1 MSKRVIAQRVKDA
14 SVKAYVKGGK
24 IADIASAVGVGYESV
39 RRWVMQAGHN
49 TSRKPSS
56 FYESNTVS
64 DKNIVKKKEKGADRH
79 NTRWTPDEEDM
90 LRDAVLSG
98 LTTKETAELL
108 SRSKASIACRKVH
121 LIDRGVIPNPDARFI
136 MPEDIKRPRVKE
148 GEPVIEAVVEE
159 VYDSVSEPVNDTVNT
174 EAPKM
179 YIPEL
184 SDLAKIVKEYG
195 VNVTLNL
202 TTEGMRVTMTN

>member
-14 SVKAYVKGGK
+14 SVKAYLKGEK

-39 RRWVMQAGHN
+39 RRWVMQAGHD

-64 DKNIVKKKEKGADRH
+64 DKNIVKKNEKGADRH
-79 NTRWTPDEEDM
+79 NTRWTPEEEDM

-98 LTTKETAELL
+98 LTTKDTAELL

-148 GEPVIEAVVEE
+148 TEAVVEAVVEE
-159 VYDSVSEPVNDTVNT
+159 TFEPQNDTVNT
-174 EAPKM
+174 ETPKM
-179 YIPEL
+179 NIPEL
-184 SDLAKIVKEYG
+184 GDLAKIVKEYG

-202 TTEGMRVTMTN
+202 TSAGMQVTMTN

>member
-14 SVKAYVKGGK
+14 SVKAYLKGEK
-24 IADIASAVGVGYESV
+24 IGDIASAVGVGYESV

-56 FYESNTVS
+56 FYDSNTVS

-108 SRSKASIACRKVH
+108 SRSKASVACRKVH

-148 GEPVIEAVVEE
+148 TEAVVEAVVEE
-159 VYDSVSEPVNDTVNT
+159 TFEPVNDTVNT
-174 EAPKM
+174 ETPKM
-179 YIPEL
+179 NIPEL
-184 SDLAKIVKEYG
+184 GDLAKIVKEYG

-202 TTEGMRVTMTN
+202 TSAGMQVTMTN

>member
-14 SVKAYVKGGK
+14 SVKAYLKGEK
-24 IADIASAVGVGYESV
+24 IGDIASAVGVGYESV
-39 RRWVMQAGHN
+39 RRWVIQAGHD
-49 TSRKPSS
+49 TSRKPNS

-64 DKNIVKKKEKGADRH
+64 DKNIVKKNEKGAERH
-79 NTRWTPDEEDM
+79 NTRWTPEEEDM

-148 GEPVIEAVVEE
+148 TEAVVEDVVE
-159 VYDSVSEPVNDTVNT
+159 ETFEPVNDTVNT
-174 EAPKM
+174 ETPKM
-179 YIPEL
+179 NIPEL
-184 SDLAKIVKEYG
+184 GDLAKIVKEYG

>member
-39 RRWVMQAGHN
+39 RRWVMQAGHD

-64 DKNIVKKKEKGADRH
+64 DKNIVKEKKKSADRH
-79 NTRWTPDEEDM
+79 NTRWTPEEEDM

-98 LTTKETAELL
+98 LTTKDTAELL

-148 GEPVIEAVVEE
+148 TEAVVEAVVEE
-159 VYDSVSEPVNDTVNT
+159 TFEPQNDTVNT
-174 EAPKM
+174 ETPKM
-179 YIPEL
+179 NIPEL
-184 SDLAKIVKEYG
+184 GDLAKIVKEYG

-202 TTEGMRVTMTN
+202 TSAGMQVTMTN

>member
-14 SVKAYVKGGK
+14 SVKAYLKGEK

-39 RRWVMQAGHN
+39 RRWVMQAGHD

-64 DKNIVKKKEKGADRH
+64 DKNIVKKNEKGADRH
-79 NTRWTPDEEDM
+79 NTRWTPEEEDM

-98 LTTKETAELL
+98 LTTKDTAELL

-148 GEPVIEAVVEE
+148 TEAVVEAVVEE
-159 VYDSVSEPVNDTVNT
+159 TFEPQNDTVNT

-179 YIPEL
+179 NIPEL
-184 SDLAKIVKEYG
+184 GDLAKIVKEYG

-202 TTEGMRVTMTN
+202 TSAGMQVTMTN

>member
-14 SVKAYVKGGK
+14 SVKAYLKGEK
-24 IADIASAVGVGYESV
+24 IGDIASAVGVGYESV

-56 FYESNTVS
+56 FYDSNTVS

-148 GEPVIEAVVEE
+148 TEAVVEDVVE
-159 VYDSVSEPVNDTVNT
+159 ETFEPVNDTVNT
-174 EAPKM
+174 ETPKM
-179 YIPEL
+179 NIPEL
-184 SDLAKIVKEYG
+184 GDLAKIVKEYG

-202 TTEGMRVTMTN
+202 TSSGMQVTMTN

>member
-14 SVKAYVKGGK
+14 SVKAYLKGEK
-24 IADIASAVGVGYESV
+24 IGDIASAVGVGYESV

-56 FYESNTVS
+56 FYDSNTVS

-108 SRSKASIACRKVH
+108 SRSKASVACRKVH

-148 GEPVIEAVVEE
+148 TEAVVEAVVEE
-159 VYDSVSEPVNDTVNT
+159 TFEPVNDTVNT
-174 EAPKM
+174 ETPKM
-179 YIPEL
+179 NIPEL
-184 SDLAKIVKEYG
+184 GDLAKIVKEYG

-202 TTEGMRVTMTN
+202 TSSGMQVTMTN